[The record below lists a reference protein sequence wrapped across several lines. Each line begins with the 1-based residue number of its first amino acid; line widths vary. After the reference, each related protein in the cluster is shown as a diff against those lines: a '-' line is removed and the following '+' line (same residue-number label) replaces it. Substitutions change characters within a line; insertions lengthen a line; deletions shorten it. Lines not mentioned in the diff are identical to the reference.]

1 MEQRVAEIQVE
12 DKPIRLAAIGISKA
26 FGATQALSQVSFDVV
41 PGEIHA
47 LLGENGAG
55 KSTLIKIMA
64 GDYFADT
71 GQIRYEDRPV
81 DLKSPADSRQLG
93 IRVIYQE
100 FNLVPSLTVAENICV
115 GNYPSGSV
123 VGTVSWSG
131 MKRRA
136 QEVLDRLG
144 EVIPVDARVRQLS
157 VAQQQV
163 VEIAKALLDE
173 PTVLI
178 MDEPTSAL
186 NDQETEHLFDLLRR
200 LRSRGVS
207 IIYISHRIEELFA
220 LADRVTVLRD
230 GRTVDTVPIASA
242 TRGQLVR
249 MMVGRELKEMYP
261 KRQIPVGDT
270 ILRVKNLHAGPKVR
284 NVSFRVHKGEIVAV
298 FGLLGAGQSELARAL
313 FGEVPI
319 VDGEVELHGR
329 PVKLGSTTEARR
341 AGFGLIPDDRK
352 GAGLIGALSV
362 KANGSIAALPRFSRA
377 GIVDGTAETQVVKR
391 WIERLDVRCAG
402 LSQQI
407 KYLSGGNQQKVVI
420 GRWLANECKMLILD
434 QPTRGVDVG
443 AKVEIYRLLEDL
455 AEQGVG
461 ILMISLE
468 MPEVLGIADTIL
480 VMHEGRIAGEYSRK
494 NADQAELMR
503 CAVGVC
509 EEAFV

>member
-1 MEQRVAEIQVE
+1 M
-12 DKPIRLAAIGISKA
+12 DKAVRLSGRGISKA
-26 FGATQALSQVSFDVV
+26 FGSVQALDGVDFDLQA
-41 PGEIHA
+41 GEIHG

-55 KSTLIKIMA
+55 KSTLIKILA
-64 GDYFADT
+64 GDVFPEQ
-71 GQIRYEDRPV
+71 GSISYEGRPV
-81 DLKSPADSRQLG
+81 GLQCPADSRQLG

-100 FNLVPSLTVAENICV
+100 FNLVPSLSVAENICI
-115 GNYPSGSV
+115 GNYPPGSLP
-123 VGTVSWSG
+123 GSINWRQ
-131 MKRRA
+131 MKQRA
-136 QEVLDRLG
+136 REVLDRLG
-144 EVIPVDARVRQLS
+144 EEIRVDARVRELA
-157 VAQQQV
+157 VAEQQV
-163 VEIAKALLDE
+163 VEIAKAVLDE

-186 NDQETEHLFDLLRR
+186 NDHETEHLFDLLRG

-207 IIYISHRIEELFA
+207 IIYISHRIEELFE

-230 GRTVDTVPIASA
+230 GRTVETMPIASA
-242 TRGQLVR
+242 SRAQLVR

-261 KRQIPVGDT
+261 KRQMPMGDT

-284 NVSFRVHKGEIVAV
+284 NVSLSVHKGEIVAI

-313 FGEVPI
+313 FGEI
-319 VDGEVELHGR
+319 RIEDGEVELHGQ
-329 PVKLGSTTEARR
+329 PVKLDSTSAARA

-362 KANGSIAALPRFSRA
+362 KSNSSIAALPRLSRA
-377 GIVDGTAETQVVKR
+377 GIVDGRAETQVVRR

-402 LSQQI
+402 LGQQI
-407 KYLSGGNQQKVVI
+407 KFLSGGNQQKVII

-480 VMHEGRIAGEYSRK
+480 VMREGRIVGEYDRK
-494 NADQAELMR
+494 TATQDELMR